1 MSSSTPEFC
10 VRDATEND
18 IPALIEL
25 RKLLLDV
32 GDGHYVANTPEERL
46 AWQHSYRSWLINNLS
61 QNPKIKE
68 KVRNTWYKNALKN
81 NHSQNLYRR
90 KKFTFPSGKQVSVQG
105 YEPFALE
112 KLLKKYLE
120 TDIFCEKYNV
130 PKIRYID
137 SITNKKRLYFP
148 DIFIPKD
155 NLIIEIKSKYTYN
168 KDYQNIKDKKNAT
181 LKEGFKFLVWI
192 FNEGGSLIGLENKC

>member
-61 QNPKIKE
+61 QNPKIKVMVISPTTSPSIVACGIGIIDE
-68 KVRNTWYKNALKN
+68 RVPFNGCHNGRMGWVQTMVV
-81 NHSQNLYRR
+81 HPDFRR
-90 KKFTFPSGKQVSVQG
+90 LGLG
-105 YEPFALE
+105 E
-112 KLLKKYLE
+112 
-120 TDIFCEKYNV
+120 
-130 PKIRYID
+130 R
-137 SITNKKRLYFP
+137 
-148 DIFIPKD
+148 
-155 NLIIEIKSKYTYN
+155 IIEALSVWFKANEVQRVALQTTCMAADFYKSLNFSDSGEALLIKS
-168 KDYQNIKDKKNAT
+168 
-181 LKEGFKFLVWI
+181 L
-192 FNEGGSLIGLENKC
+192 S